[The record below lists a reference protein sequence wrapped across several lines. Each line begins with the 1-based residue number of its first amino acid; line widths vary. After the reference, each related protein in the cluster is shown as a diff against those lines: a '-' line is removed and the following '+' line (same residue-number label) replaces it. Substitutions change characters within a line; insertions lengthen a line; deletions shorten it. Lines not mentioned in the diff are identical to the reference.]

1 MVSWIIVGLGLLSCS
16 LCIVGILLR
25 LGFVVIVRWLGSALL
40 LNRMVVICILGQVG
54 RLLFGGWLFL
64 GLILW
69 IRAGVLCRGYFVI
82 VLVLVL
88 VVMVVMVWVYF
99 IGGVATSIYCSC
111 CWNYLSEQWE

>member
-40 LNRMVVICILGQVG
+40 LNRMGVICILGQVG

-69 IRAGVLCRGYFVI
+69 IRAAVLCRGYFVI

-88 VVMVVMVWVYF
+88 VVVVMVVLVLVWVYF
-99 IGGVATSIYCSC
+99 IGGVVTSIYCSC
-111 CWNYLSEQWE
+111 CWNYL